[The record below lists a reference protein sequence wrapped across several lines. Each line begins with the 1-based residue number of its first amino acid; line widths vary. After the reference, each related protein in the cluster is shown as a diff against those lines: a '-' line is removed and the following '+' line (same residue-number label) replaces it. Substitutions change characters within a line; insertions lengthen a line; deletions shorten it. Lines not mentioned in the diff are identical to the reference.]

1 MSVRSEDWSPDPM
14 PTSGAPRPGAPEVAG
29 SGLVAAGTDVRS
41 PTARKPHAP
50 GLPRLVS
57 ARRGGVVVAGLLAAV
72 GAFFVWQSS
81 QLDLGNVDLPGPGF
95 FPLVLGAV
103 LLIFS
108 AVIGIGDW
116 RASKNDA
123 IKNDAIRSDANKSE
137 AVELGHRDVAIAI
150 AALLAVPLVFEPL
163 GAYITLG
170 LFGTV
175 LLVLLGRVPPLL
187 AIGAACLAMAGCW
200 YFFQVLLGLQLPTGL
215 F

>member
-14 PTSGAPRPGAPEVAG
+14 PTSGASRLGAPEVAG
-29 SGLVAAGTDVRS
+29 FGLVATGTGVGS
-41 PTARKPHAP
+41 PTAPKRHAP
-50 GLPRLVS
+50 SLPRLVG

-123 IKNDAIRSDANKSE
+123 IRNDAIKSE

-187 AIGAACLAMAGCW
+187 AIAAACLAMAGCW